1 MHRRPRWL
9 WIGARV
15 GKRIDVIQILDSARQ
30 RHLAGPLYLGRNG
43 RLLSDRAFFSTVQTR
58 QHTPGLVPRRES
70 NLPSFSLALARYII
84 SPLSLFSTGPHD
96 RFTRTHEPVRRTAD
110 LFSFES
116 PATTNRENEPWSR
129 PLSRSLT
136 LRLRLRALWPAV
148 PFSPCL
154 FLPPHVPFASTG
166 STTKQRLTWIP
177 WSRWTDILFLHSS
190 PLLVSVPLRVCF
202 MRTRK
207 RERER
212 GREGEREKERERER
226 GREERHTA
234 NKRGKLSIYF
244 RQSDDSWRREKTPLF
259 CLHNFSRSSID
270 RSVPNLY
277 LENPFLNG
285 NVNIFDWLIN
295 WKY

>member
-58 QHTPGLVPRRES
+58 QHTPGLVPRREN

-166 STTKQRLTWIP
+166 STTKQRLT
-177 WSRWTDILFLHSS
+177 
-190 PLLVSVPLRVCF
+190 
-202 MRTRK
+202 
-207 RERER
+207 
-212 GREGEREKERERER
+212 
-226 GREERHTA
+226 
-234 NKRGKLSIYF
+234 
-244 RQSDDSWRREKTPLF
+244 
-259 CLHNFSRSSID
+259 
-270 RSVPNLY
+270 
-277 LENPFLNG
+277 
-285 NVNIFDWLIN
+285 
-295 WKY
+295 